1 MSLCVDIEK
10 KLGAFHLRAQ
20 FEAQDETTALLGASG
35 CGKSVTLKCI
45 AGIMTP
51 DRGRI
56 ALGGRVLF
64 DSERK
69 IDLPPQQ
76 RRVGY
81 LFQQYALFPNM
92 TVEQNILCGIRREHR
107 AERKA
112 LLAEKIR
119 IFRLEGLEKKHPAQL
134 SGGQQQRVAL
144 ARILSSEPEAILLDE
159 PFSALDSYLKWN
171 LELELSDL
179 LALFRGPVLWVSHDL
194 GECCRNC
201 RSVCVMEDGKTGAV
215 TGMDA
220 LLRCPESVSAA
231 RLAGC
236 KNFLAAEENNG
247 AVYLPEWDLTLP
259 IDAEEKP
266 FTTLGIPD
274 GALTLRDDGALRC
287 KVVRVIPGVEE
298 SILLLRPEG
307 CAETAPALRVTAA
320 RGLPLQAGA
329 PVTVALDLDRLLLL

>member
-10 KLGAFHLRAQ
+10 KLGAFHLRTQ

-56 ALGGRVLF
+56 ELGGRVLF

-179 LALFRGPVLWVSHDL
+179 LELFRGPILWVSHDL

-220 LLRCPESVSAA
+220 LLHRPESVSAA

-236 KNFLAAEENNG
+236 KNFLAAEEKNG
-247 AVYLPEWDLTLP
+247 AVCLPEWDLALP
-259 IDAEEKP
+259 LDAKGKA

-287 KVVRVIPGVEE
+287 KVLRVIPGVEE

-329 PVTVALDLDRLLLL
+329 RVTVALDLDRLLLL

>member
-56 ALGGRVLF
+56 ALGERVLF

-236 KNFLAAEENNG
+236 KNFLAAEGKNG
-247 AVYLPEWDLTLP
+247 AVCLPEWDMTLP
-259 IDAEEKP
+259 LDAKGKA

-287 KVVRVIPGVEE
+287 KVLRVIPGVEE

-329 PVTVALDLDRLLLL
+329 RVTVALDLDRLLLL